1 MAKILAVIISFLLML
16 FPDSGTLL
24 VYQQQLAFP
33 GEKAVAE
40 EIIDAI
46 KNRDAESLI
55 NMYSE
60 AAKSTGEITTENI
73 ERFFESFEGDVIH
86 GDYLYADGGDHIA
99 YGYGESHR
107 QLRIEF
113 KTNSETYRLYASWQI
128 VDTENPQKVG
138 LVQLTL
144 FPKISSLEEY
154 EGVLAQIPLNNSLTN
169 VGS

>member
-1 MAKILAVIISFLLML
+1 MAKFLAIIISFLLML

-46 KNRDAESLI
+46 KDKNAEALI

-60 AAKSTGEITTENI
+60 TAKSTGEITSENI
-73 ERFFESFEGDVIH
+73 EHFFGSFKGDIIY

-99 YGYGESHR
+99 YGSGESHR

-128 VDTENPQKVG
+128 VDTEAPQKVG

-144 FPKISSLEEY
+144 FPKTSSWEEY
-154 EGVLAQIPLNNSLTN
+154 EGVLAQIPIKDSLTN
-169 VGS
+169 VGY